1 MLFDI
6 LQKMYPKFTNIL
18 QVSDHMNPG
27 NQFPPRGGQPL
38 PGMTPLPAP
47 PQGGGPSQPQ
57 VVNNIPGNTDT
68 VIYKPDGRGASHI
81 AGLAAAA
88 AQARNPPPQP
98 EEEDYLPPPPPVRPN
113 GNGSADVSLNDSA
126 STTQSN
132 VTSEC
137 SEAECDREPLVKP
150 GNRGK
155 IWGGT
160 KKQNY
165 GFDGLLHLQLL
176 WGLPET

>member
-1 MLFDI
+1 
-6 LQKMYPKFTNIL
+6 
-18 QVSDHMNPG
+18 MNQGHP
-27 NQFPPRGGQPL
+27 FPPRGGQPL
-38 PGMTPLPAP
+38 PGMTQLPAP
-47 PQGGGPSQPQ
+47 PPGASPNDQQQGF
-57 VVNNIPGNTDT
+57 NNIPGNTDT
-68 VIYKPDGRGASHI
+68 VIYKPEGRGASHI

-113 GNGSADVSLNDSA
+113 GGSADVSLNDSA

-150 GNRGK
+150 GNRGNWSFLFFFFK
-155 IWGGT
+155 YLIFFFFISFNGIP
-160 KKQNY
+160 QRHDNRR
-165 GFDGLLHLQLL
+165 DA
-176 WGLPET
+176 